1 MLISSKIKNGINGNV
16 KIPGD
21 KSISHRSIIIPSIS
35 KGTSEISNLLWSE
48 DVLNT
53 LNAFKAMGVEI
64 EEDKKKVSIK
74 GKGLNSLVQPK
85 HKINLGNS
93 GTSARLLIGLLSS
106 QNFNSTLVGDN
117 SLSKRPMER
126 ITKPLELMGAK
137 FASNN
142 NKLPLK
148 IIGQKLNNINYEL
161 KLPSAQVKSGLIF
174 AALNTEGTSKII
186 EKNITR
192 DHTEI
197 MLQFFDANIKIEKIN
212 YEKHI
217 FISGKKELSS
227 KDIIVPSDLSS
238 AAFFIVA
245 ALINENSHIK
255 IDNIKLIDLYHLS
268 MGQVYWRKGNKN
280 GIFNLFFRP
289 NIKRPYYVLSGIDD
303 AIDKIINFKFNN
315 NDILYLKS
323 LSVFDDDFL
332 NFLMDFKFT
341 GSIRAMKEGTIFFP
355 NEPVIEIN
363 SPILEGQL
371 LETLLIN
378 EIHFQTTLATKASRI
393 VNSSKSA
400 DIIDFSARRTYG
412 TEASLKASRNSY
424 ISGFTST
431 SNVEA
436 GKIYD
441 IPLAGTMGHSY
452 ILSFENEF
460 NSYEEFLLEF
470 PDNLVFLVDTYDT
483 IDGINNV
490 IKLTKN
496 YDCKVKAVRLDSGDI
511 KSLSFKAREML
522 DNAGLNETKI
532 IASGSM
538 DEYSINKLINQ
549 NNCPIDIFGVGSN
562 YGVSVDLP
570 VMECVYKLVE
580 TEGRPVS
587 KNSLG
592 KQYLPYSKQVYR
604 YYENNILDHDIVTK
618 LDNILDKGI
627 PLIDQVFVKGDLK
640 YSKLPIDEIRTYV
653 ANQFRSLPEEYK
665 DLYSAEKFNVEVKI

>member
-1 MLISSKIKNGINGNV
+1 M
-16 KIPGD
+16 
-21 KSISHRSIIIPSIS
+21 
-35 KGTSEISNLLWSE
+35 
-48 DVLNT
+48 
-53 LNAFKAMGVEI
+53 
-64 EEDKKKVSIK
+64 
-74 GKGLNSLVQPK
+74 
-85 HKINLGNS
+85 
-93 GTSARLLIGLLSS
+93 
-106 QNFNSTLVGDN
+106 
-117 SLSKRPMER
+117 
-126 ITKPLELMGAK
+126 
-137 FASNN
+137 
-142 NKLPLK
+142 
-148 IIGQKLNNINYEL
+148 
-161 KLPSAQVKSGLIF
+161 
-174 AALNTEGTSKII
+174 
-186 EKNITR
+186 
-192 DHTEI
+192 
-197 MLQFFDANIKIEKIN
+197 
-212 YEKHI
+212 
-217 FISGKKELSS
+217 
-227 KDIIVPSDLSS
+227 
-238 AAFFIVA
+238 
-245 ALINENSHIK
+245 
-255 IDNIKLIDLYHLS
+255 
-268 MGQVYWRKGNKN
+268 
-280 GIFNLFFRP
+280 
-289 NIKRPYYVLSGIDD
+289 
-303 AIDKIINFKFNN
+303 
-315 NDILYLKS
+315 KS

-332 NFLMDFKFT
+332 NFLMDFNFT

-363 SPILEGQL
+363 APILEGQL

-378 EIHFQTTLATKASRI
+378 EIHFQTSLATKASRI

-400 DIIDFSARRTYG
+400 DVIDFSARRTYG

-460 NSYEEFLLEF
+460 NSYEEFLVEF

-511 KSLSFKAREML
+511 KLLSFKAREML

-532 IASGSM
+532 IVSGSM

-562 YGVSVDLP
+562 YGVSADLP

-604 YYENNILDHDIVTK
+604 YYENNIFDHDIVTK

-627 PLIDQVFVKGDLK
+627 PLIDQVFDKGDLR

-665 DLYSAEKFNVEVKI
+665 DLYSAVKFNVEVKI

>member
-1 MLISSKIKNGINGNV
+1 
-16 KIPGD
+16 
-21 KSISHRSIIIPSIS
+21 
-35 KGTSEISNLLWSE
+35 
-48 DVLNT
+48 
-53 LNAFKAMGVEI
+53 
-64 EEDKKKVSIK
+64 
-74 GKGLNSLVQPK
+74 
-85 HKINLGNS
+85 
-93 GTSARLLIGLLSS
+93 
-106 QNFNSTLVGDN
+106 
-117 SLSKRPMER
+117 
-126 ITKPLELMGAK
+126 
-137 FASNN
+137 
-142 NKLPLK
+142 
-148 IIGQKLNNINYEL
+148 
-161 KLPSAQVKSGLIF
+161 
-174 AALNTEGTSKII
+174 
-186 EKNITR
+186 
-192 DHTEI
+192 
-197 MLQFFDANIKIEKIN
+197 
-212 YEKHI
+212 
-217 FISGKKELSS
+217 
-227 KDIIVPSDLSS
+227 
-238 AAFFIVA
+238 
-245 ALINENSHIK
+245 
-255 IDNIKLIDLYHLS
+255 

-303 AIDKIINFKFNN
+303 AIEKIINFKFNN

-363 SPILEGQL
+363 APILEGQL

-400 DIIDFSARRTYG
+400 DVIDFSARRTYG

-424 ISGFTST
+424 ISGFIST

-496 YDCKVKAVRLDSGDI
+496 YDCKVQAVRLDSGDI

-532 IASGSM
+532 IVSGSM

-604 YYENNILDHDIVTK
+604 YYENNIFDHDIVTK

-627 PLIDQVFVKGDLK
+627 PLIDQVFIKGDLR
-640 YSKLPIDEIRTYV
+640 YSKLPIDEIRTYI
-653 ANQFRSLPEEYK
+653 ANQFRSLPDEYK

>member
-1 MLISSKIKNGINGNV
+1 
-16 KIPGD
+16 
-21 KSISHRSIIIPSIS
+21 
-35 KGTSEISNLLWSE
+35 
-48 DVLNT
+48 
-53 LNAFKAMGVEI
+53 
-64 EEDKKKVSIK
+64 
-74 GKGLNSLVQPK
+74 
-85 HKINLGNS
+85 
-93 GTSARLLIGLLSS
+93 
-106 QNFNSTLVGDN
+106 
-117 SLSKRPMER
+117 
-126 ITKPLELMGAK
+126 
-137 FASNN
+137 
-142 NKLPLK
+142 
-148 IIGQKLNNINYEL
+148 
-161 KLPSAQVKSGLIF
+161 
-174 AALNTEGTSKII
+174 
-186 EKNITR
+186 
-192 DHTEI
+192 
-197 MLQFFDANIKIEKIN
+197 
-212 YEKHI
+212 
-217 FISGKKELSS
+217 
-227 KDIIVPSDLSS
+227 
-238 AAFFIVA
+238 
-245 ALINENSHIK
+245 
-255 IDNIKLIDLYHLS
+255 
-268 MGQVYWRKGNKN
+268 MGQIYWRKGNKN

-303 AIDKIINFKFNN
+303 AIEKIINFKFTN

-332 NFLMDFKFT
+332 NFLMDFNFT

-363 SPILEGQL
+363 APILEGQL

-378 EIHFQTTLATKASRI
+378 EIHFQTSLATKASRI

-400 DIIDFSARRTYG
+400 DVIDFSARRTYG

-431 SNVEA
+431 SNLEA

-460 NSYEEFLLEF
+460 NSYEEFLVEF
-470 PDNLVFLVDTYDT
+470 PDNLVFIVDTYDT

-532 IASGSM
+532 IVSGSM

-562 YGVSVDLP
+562 YGVSYDLP

-604 YYENNILDHDIVTK
+604 YYENNIFDHDIVTK

-627 PLIDQVFVKGDLK
+627 PLIDQVFDKGDLR

>member
-1 MLISSKIKNGINGNV
+1 
-16 KIPGD
+16 
-21 KSISHRSIIIPSIS
+21 
-35 KGTSEISNLLWSE
+35 
-48 DVLNT
+48 
-53 LNAFKAMGVEI
+53 
-64 EEDKKKVSIK
+64 
-74 GKGLNSLVQPK
+74 
-85 HKINLGNS
+85 
-93 GTSARLLIGLLSS
+93 
-106 QNFNSTLVGDN
+106 
-117 SLSKRPMER
+117 
-126 ITKPLELMGAK
+126 
-137 FASNN
+137 
-142 NKLPLK
+142 
-148 IIGQKLNNINYEL
+148 
-161 KLPSAQVKSGLIF
+161 
-174 AALNTEGTSKII
+174 
-186 EKNITR
+186 
-192 DHTEI
+192 
-197 MLQFFDANIKIEKIN
+197 
-212 YEKHI
+212 
-217 FISGKKELSS
+217 
-227 KDIIVPSDLSS
+227 
-238 AAFFIVA
+238 
-245 ALINENSHIK
+245 
-255 IDNIKLIDLYHLS
+255 

-303 AIDKIINFKFNN
+303 AIEKIINFKFNN

-363 SPILEGQL
+363 APILEGQL

-400 DIIDFSARRTYG
+400 DVIDFSARRTYG

-431 SNVEA
+431 SNLEA

-490 IKLTKN
+490 IKLTKS
-496 YDCKVKAVRLDSGDI
+496 YDCKVKAVRLDSGNI

-532 IASGSM
+532 IVSGSM

-562 YGVSVDLP
+562 YGVSADLP

-604 YYENNILDHDIVTK
+604 YYKNNIFDHDIVTK

-627 PLIDQVFVKGDLK
+627 PLIDQVFDKDDLR

>member
-1 MLISSKIKNGINGNV
+1 
-16 KIPGD
+16 
-21 KSISHRSIIIPSIS
+21 
-35 KGTSEISNLLWSE
+35 
-48 DVLNT
+48 
-53 LNAFKAMGVEI
+53 
-64 EEDKKKVSIK
+64 
-74 GKGLNSLVQPK
+74 
-85 HKINLGNS
+85 
-93 GTSARLLIGLLSS
+93 
-106 QNFNSTLVGDN
+106 
-117 SLSKRPMER
+117 
-126 ITKPLELMGAK
+126 
-137 FASNN
+137 
-142 NKLPLK
+142 
-148 IIGQKLNNINYEL
+148 
-161 KLPSAQVKSGLIF
+161 
-174 AALNTEGTSKII
+174 
-186 EKNITR
+186 
-192 DHTEI
+192 
-197 MLQFFDANIKIEKIN
+197 
-212 YEKHI
+212 
-217 FISGKKELSS
+217 
-227 KDIIVPSDLSS
+227 
-238 AAFFIVA
+238 
-245 ALINENSHIK
+245 
-255 IDNIKLIDLYHLS
+255 
-268 MGQVYWRKGNKN
+268 MGQVYWRRGNKN

-303 AIDKIINFKFNN
+303 AINKIIKFKFNN
-315 NDILYLKS
+315 DDILYLKS

-332 NFLMDFKFT
+332 NYLSDFKFT

-363 SPILEGQL
+363 APILEGQL

-378 EIHFQTTLATKASRI
+378 EIHFQTSLATKASRI

-400 DIIDFSARRTYG
+400 TVIDFSARRTYG

-460 NSYEEFLLEF
+460 NSYEEYLAEF

-511 KSLSFKAREML
+511 KSLTFIAREML

-532 IASGSM
+532 IVSGSM

-562 YGVSVDLP
+562 YGVSADLP

-604 YYENNILDHDIVTK
+604 YYENNYLDHDIVTK
-618 LDNILDKGI
+618 QDNILDKGI
-627 PLIDQVFVKGDLK
+627 TLIDQIFDQGNLM
-640 YSKLPIDEIRTYV
+640 YSKLPINEIRTYV
-653 ANQFRSLPEEYK
+653 SRQFGSLPDEYK
-665 DLYSAEKFNVEVKI
+665 DLDSVEKFNVEVEI

>member
-1 MLISSKIKNGINGNV
+1 
-16 KIPGD
+16 
-21 KSISHRSIIIPSIS
+21 
-35 KGTSEISNLLWSE
+35 
-48 DVLNT
+48 
-53 LNAFKAMGVEI
+53 
-64 EEDKKKVSIK
+64 
-74 GKGLNSLVQPK
+74 
-85 HKINLGNS
+85 
-93 GTSARLLIGLLSS
+93 
-106 QNFNSTLVGDN
+106 
-117 SLSKRPMER
+117 
-126 ITKPLELMGAK
+126 
-137 FASNN
+137 
-142 NKLPLK
+142 
-148 IIGQKLNNINYEL
+148 
-161 KLPSAQVKSGLIF
+161 
-174 AALNTEGTSKII
+174 
-186 EKNITR
+186 
-192 DHTEI
+192 
-197 MLQFFDANIKIEKIN
+197 
-212 YEKHI
+212 
-217 FISGKKELSS
+217 
-227 KDIIVPSDLSS
+227 
-238 AAFFIVA
+238 
-245 ALINENSHIK
+245 
-255 IDNIKLIDLYHLS
+255 

-303 AIDKIINFKFNN
+303 AIEKIINFKFNN

-363 SPILEGQL
+363 APILEGQL

-400 DIIDFSARRTYG
+400 DVIDFSARRTYG

-424 ISGFTST
+424 ISGFIST

-460 NSYEEFLLEF
+460 NSYEEFLVEF

-496 YDCKVKAVRLDSGDI
+496 YDCKVQAVRLDSGDI

-532 IASGSM
+532 IVSGSM

-562 YGVSVDLP
+562 YGVSADLP

-604 YYENNILDHDIVTK
+604 YYENNIFDHDIVTK

-627 PLIDQVFVKGDLK
+627 PLIDQVFIKGDLR

>member
-1 MLISSKIKNGINGNV
+1 
-16 KIPGD
+16 
-21 KSISHRSIIIPSIS
+21 
-35 KGTSEISNLLWSE
+35 
-48 DVLNT
+48 
-53 LNAFKAMGVEI
+53 
-64 EEDKKKVSIK
+64 
-74 GKGLNSLVQPK
+74 
-85 HKINLGNS
+85 
-93 GTSARLLIGLLSS
+93 
-106 QNFNSTLVGDN
+106 
-117 SLSKRPMER
+117 
-126 ITKPLELMGAK
+126 
-137 FASNN
+137 
-142 NKLPLK
+142 
-148 IIGQKLNNINYEL
+148 
-161 KLPSAQVKSGLIF
+161 
-174 AALNTEGTSKII
+174 
-186 EKNITR
+186 
-192 DHTEI
+192 
-197 MLQFFDANIKIEKIN
+197 
-212 YEKHI
+212 
-217 FISGKKELSS
+217 
-227 KDIIVPSDLSS
+227 
-238 AAFFIVA
+238 
-245 ALINENSHIK
+245 
-255 IDNIKLIDLYHLS
+255 

-303 AIDKIINFKFNN
+303 AIEKIINFKFNN

-363 SPILEGQL
+363 APILEGQL

-400 DIIDFSARRTYG
+400 DVIDFSARRTYG

-424 ISGFTST
+424 ISGFIST

-532 IASGSM
+532 IVSGSM

-562 YGVSVDLP
+562 YGVSADLP

-604 YYENNILDHDIVTK
+604 YYENNIFDHDIVTK

-627 PLIDQVFVKGDLK
+627 PLIDQVFIKGDLR
-640 YSKLPIDEIRTYV
+640 YSKLPIDEIRTYI
-653 ANQFRSLPEEYK
+653 ANQFRSLPDEYK

>member
-1 MLISSKIKNGINGNV
+1 
-16 KIPGD
+16 
-21 KSISHRSIIIPSIS
+21 
-35 KGTSEISNLLWSE
+35 
-48 DVLNT
+48 
-53 LNAFKAMGVEI
+53 
-64 EEDKKKVSIK
+64 
-74 GKGLNSLVQPK
+74 
-85 HKINLGNS
+85 
-93 GTSARLLIGLLSS
+93 
-106 QNFNSTLVGDN
+106 
-117 SLSKRPMER
+117 
-126 ITKPLELMGAK
+126 
-137 FASNN
+137 
-142 NKLPLK
+142 
-148 IIGQKLNNINYEL
+148 
-161 KLPSAQVKSGLIF
+161 
-174 AALNTEGTSKII
+174 
-186 EKNITR
+186 
-192 DHTEI
+192 
-197 MLQFFDANIKIEKIN
+197 
-212 YEKHI
+212 
-217 FISGKKELSS
+217 
-227 KDIIVPSDLSS
+227 
-238 AAFFIVA
+238 
-245 ALINENSHIK
+245 
-255 IDNIKLIDLYHLS
+255 

-303 AIDKIINFKFNN
+303 AIEKIINFKFNN

-363 SPILEGQL
+363 APILEGQL

-400 DIIDFSARRTYG
+400 DVIDFSARRTYG

-424 ISGFTST
+424 ISGFIST

-532 IASGSM
+532 IVSGSM

-604 YYENNILDHDIVTK
+604 YYENNIFDHDIVTK

-627 PLIDQVFVKGDLK
+627 PLIDQVFIKGDLR
-640 YSKLPIDEIRTYV
+640 YSKLPIDEIRTYI
-653 ANQFRSLPEEYK
+653 ANQFRSLPDEYK

>member
-1 MLISSKIKNGINGNV
+1 
-16 KIPGD
+16 
-21 KSISHRSIIIPSIS
+21 
-35 KGTSEISNLLWSE
+35 
-48 DVLNT
+48 
-53 LNAFKAMGVEI
+53 
-64 EEDKKKVSIK
+64 
-74 GKGLNSLVQPK
+74 
-85 HKINLGNS
+85 
-93 GTSARLLIGLLSS
+93 
-106 QNFNSTLVGDN
+106 
-117 SLSKRPMER
+117 
-126 ITKPLELMGAK
+126 
-137 FASNN
+137 
-142 NKLPLK
+142 
-148 IIGQKLNNINYEL
+148 
-161 KLPSAQVKSGLIF
+161 
-174 AALNTEGTSKII
+174 
-186 EKNITR
+186 
-192 DHTEI
+192 
-197 MLQFFDANIKIEKIN
+197 
-212 YEKHI
+212 
-217 FISGKKELSS
+217 
-227 KDIIVPSDLSS
+227 
-238 AAFFIVA
+238 
-245 ALINENSHIK
+245 
-255 IDNIKLIDLYHLS
+255 
-268 MGQVYWRKGNKN
+268 MGQVYWRQGNKN

-303 AIDKIINFKFNN
+303 VINKIIKFKFNN
-315 NDILYLKS
+315 DDILYLKS

-332 NFLMDFKFT
+332 NYLSDFKFT

-363 SPILEGQL
+363 APILEGQL

-378 EIHFQTTLATKASRI
+378 EIHFQTLLATKASRI

-400 DIIDFSARRTYG
+400 DVIDFSARRTYG

-460 NSYEEFLLEF
+460 NSYEEFLVEF

-496 YDCKVKAVRLDSGDI
+496 YDCKVKAVRLDSGDL
-511 KSLSFKAREML
+511 KSLSFKARKML

-532 IASGSM
+532 IVSGSM
-538 DEYSINKLINQ
+538 DEYSIDKLINQ

-562 YGVSVDLP
+562 YGVSADLP

-604 YYENNILDHDIVTK
+604 YYENNIFDHDIVTK

-627 PLIDQVFVKGDLK
+627 PLIDQVFDKGDLR
-640 YSKLPIDEIRTYV
+640 YSRLPIDEIRTYV

>member
-1 MLISSKIKNGINGNV
+1 
-16 KIPGD
+16 
-21 KSISHRSIIIPSIS
+21 
-35 KGTSEISNLLWSE
+35 
-48 DVLNT
+48 
-53 LNAFKAMGVEI
+53 
-64 EEDKKKVSIK
+64 
-74 GKGLNSLVQPK
+74 
-85 HKINLGNS
+85 
-93 GTSARLLIGLLSS
+93 
-106 QNFNSTLVGDN
+106 
-117 SLSKRPMER
+117 
-126 ITKPLELMGAK
+126 
-137 FASNN
+137 
-142 NKLPLK
+142 
-148 IIGQKLNNINYEL
+148 
-161 KLPSAQVKSGLIF
+161 
-174 AALNTEGTSKII
+174 
-186 EKNITR
+186 
-192 DHTEI
+192 
-197 MLQFFDANIKIEKIN
+197 
-212 YEKHI
+212 
-217 FISGKKELSS
+217 
-227 KDIIVPSDLSS
+227 
-238 AAFFIVA
+238 
-245 ALINENSHIK
+245 
-255 IDNIKLIDLYHLS
+255 
-268 MGQVYWRKGNKN
+268 MGQVYWRRGNKN

-303 AIDKIINFKFNN
+303 AINKIIKFKFNN
-315 NDILYLKS
+315 DDILYLKS

-332 NFLMDFKFT
+332 NYLSDFKFT

-363 SPILEGQL
+363 APILEGQL

-378 EIHFQTTLATKASRI
+378 EIHFQTSLATKASRI

-400 DIIDFSARRTYG
+400 TVIDFSARRTYG

-424 ISGFTST
+424 ISGFIST

-460 NSYEEFLLEF
+460 NSYEEYLAEF

-511 KSLSFKAREML
+511 KSLTFKARKML

-532 IASGSM
+532 IVSGSM
-538 DEYSINKLINQ
+538 DEYSINKLINN

-562 YGVSVDLP
+562 YGVSADLP

-604 YYENNILDHDIVTK
+604 YYENNIIDHDIVTK
-618 LDNILDKGI
+618 QDNILDKGI
-627 PLIDQVFVKGDLK
+627 PLIDQVLDKGDLM
-640 YSKLPIDEIRTYV
+640 YSKLSIDEIRTYV

-665 DLYSAEKFNVEVKI
+665 DLDSAEKFKVEVKI